1 VVKRIGR
8 SLSFG
13 FGLKTKKK
21 SERKNDEGLLE
32 RRGDEGDESDEERAV
47 EEDVEGAEDEKGT
60 ARLNKGRRTSDDADE
75 GARKP
80 LPRSKSF
87 GLPGIRRMFS
97 PAVQKKGSLMND
109 D

>member
-60 ARLNKGRRTSDDADE
+60 ARLNKGRRSDDNDE
-75 GARKP
+75 DARKP